1 MSSGPNSEAR
11 TYSPLIRLAGRAHP
25 VLAHALLGEMRSAA
39 VEPNGHSYLA
49 VFDVYKAARDVE
61 GAKRAWQDMRTA
73 GVQPVYPAVST
84 IMSTVAKTGDISA
97 AEALLQEARD
107 LGLNATTVS
116 YNCILDACHIAGDAD
131 AAFRILAEM
140 RAAGFVPDVISY
152 NCALGSLATAGRP
165 AADRARLLEE
175 MRRDGVSQNSL
186 FLERHVCYALG
197 MQLDQSK
204 VSGAEELRAQFQELP
219 AQARREALEA
229 IRDSTES
236 TKLVRALRS
245 ILESL
250 EESQDESVQSN
261 QQAQKTESGDWV
273 KVLAK
278 DEAGSQI
285 EYFWDR
291 ISGKTQW
298 QHPGKG
304 SPVPTSGGGKPQLCL
319 FVSLG
324 PGSRRSE
331 AFARLKAAQIE
342 ELADALAVTGGQR
355 SEACL
360 QYQIDSG
367 VAASMASVIT
377 CSVMIARQESR
388 PAAHLWQ
395 VDWQV
400 LAKELQPSEDFATK
414 LRVAAL
420 QLARGSKLEES
431 LATSLWREMN
441 RLPHIW
447 SSPLPRVTGLGRDSC
462 SLSGLEQLRQ
472 CVKEYAQLAAPRKTG
487 TSGDHGG
494 AVCAG
499 SLLMD
504 AGDGRPDAQEDEGE
518 PGRPVSPSLKQETC
532 FVFDWDDTI
541 LPTSWLE
548 RIHALAGG
556 PLRPEV
562 QRQLASLCSAVTQT
576 LQIASTL
583 GNIVIITNSAPGWVD
598 QSCQIFM
605 PQILQQ
611 DRNPRPDTGCLSN
624 VRKLIRPCAMEFFA
638 RSVQPPP
645 QRHVPVDVNHG
656 GNVNLDKA
664 AMDQLASAASRI
676 LASKKIQEAL
686 KPPPAPRP
694 RERLPCAKSSNEDI
708 AERCPDSDS
717 ESICSLSSGSSL
729 TDDTCGFPTVLSN
742 DFGRED
748 PKDKVQTRFAPISLP
763 NEQSDMPC
771 FGPSC
776 TSLLASVK
784 PPTFSAAC
792 NPLHAG
798 TVRGSMLHPPVVQS
812 EKRHTVAVQ
821 TAPDP
826 SSDQKGAPVVG
837 GKRIRSYPIYAKPM
851 HAPLTFKITT
861 FRRECKKFSNLIS
874 IGDGDAERAASLR
887 LQAPSER
894 RGPLGEESRQRV
906 KSVKLVELPTCQQ
919 LIVQHE
925 MLQVRL
931 PDVTAFHGSLD
942 LKSRFPTGSPQSKLM
957 ESDVAEEATA
967 SCEIQVHND
976 DEDCQEHCLPTWW
989 DRHCQLQHT
998 YGSSTLSVRVKALG
1012 LRASDV
1018 QSLLLGMS
1026 SFCARC
1032 VDPTVELVLELD
1044 ASENDLSD
1052 EAGAILVSGL
1062 QDFGKRRQGHVRLRV
1077 LKLHKNQ
1084 VGDATCQKIA
1094 SLVWHQKQAVE
1105 DVPGLAMPADHGR
1118 TWQLRRQQQ
1127 PGQATMQQGQ
1137 EEQHQDGGGEAAA
1150 PATVTV
1156 GPDEADPPNE
1166 PWLEHYHSC
1175 AKERDAG
1182 EDEHRG
1188 MVRVGWLGPVER
1200 RSRASHYTQ
1209 PCSLGFL
1216 VGYKNDRAESGPRK
1230 SVQLRAS
1237 TAKNETEVGNSSLAG
1252 MAWVYAEE
1260 LDVDIQAS
1268 PGIDYYIRWVQTSG
1282 RALQERAPTARAK
1295 REWCCDSTRTDARP
1309 GWRSKWPKHSVHMT
1323 EEGHFDEGESEDD
1336 LAERDE
1342 SDDELVE
1349 EGIAEAAHTAYMF
1362 QAAKAK
1368 YWEAVKG
1375 VCETETTGDGGSL
1388 RMETGM
1394 TGHPVLSVSQYAAEL
1409 IHELEDNDV
1418 PVELRQQNAPPR
1430 EEGQGPAT
1438 HQETED
1444 DGNAGVL
1451 QDPAPRPLQLNRRA
1465 RPTRHSELLPG
1476 DGLNFTGAK
1485 AISFKGA
1492 PKRVLADLDSAF
1504 KDQFL
1509 ETPAGAALP
1518 GSTAWLKDMAPS
1530 NAVWDKLVL
1539 ERHIIASEVGEA
1551 AAAVSDAKNH
1561 SSATATAEATNVR
1574 QEPNYPHGPGS
1585 KQSFEPGDL
1594 VYVYRL
1600 RRPGQR
1606 DASDKLVLEEDLMDC
1621 DDEQDDLV
1629 GGEPAGGRLD
1639 RGGWRGE
1646 GWVEEEDGH
1655 RVHGVIITHVDD
1667 LLLLAADFVT
1677 VSQSEYAR
1685 ARVEKLKISVD
1696 MRAGDQAPPVSVK
1709 ETAQLLAQRR
1719 GYSQADEARL
1729 PVHGLFL
1736 VMFIAREL
1744 PRRPVTNSAD
1754 FPCTGS
1760 LQASSWQTVSVP
1772 VVLKCLLLVK
1782 GPQAVSFCTLGN
1794 IFKP

>member
-1 MSSGPNSEAR
+1 AR

-219 AQARREALEA
+219 AEARREALEA

-298 QHPGKG
+298 QHPGANFRRRKATAL
-304 SPVPTSGGGKPQLCL
+304 PLCL
-319 FVSLG
+319 FGLWEPPVGGLCKAQGGADRRARGCARRDRRPALG
-324 PGSRRSE
+324 GLPAVPGVDGAGRQPDLTRDP
-331 AFARLKAAQIE
+331 KA
-342 ELADALAVTGGQR
+342 
-355 SEACL
+355 
-360 QYQIDSG
+360 
-367 VAASMASVIT
+367 

-611 DRNPRPDTGCLSN
+611 
-624 VRKLIRPCAMEFFA
+624 
-638 RSVQPPP
+638 
-645 QRHVPVDVNHG
+645 
-656 GNVNLDKA
+656 
-664 AMDQLASAASRI
+664 
-676 LASKKIQEAL
+676 
-686 KPPPAPRP
+686 
-694 RERLPCAKSSNEDI
+694 
-708 AERCPDSDS
+708 
-717 ESICSLSSGSSL
+717 
-729 TDDTCGFPTVLSN
+729 
-742 DFGRED
+742 
-748 PKDKVQTRFAPISLP
+748 
-763 NEQSDMPC
+763 
-771 FGPSC
+771 
-776 TSLLASVK
+776 
-784 PPTFSAAC
+784 
-792 NPLHAG
+792 
-798 TVRGSMLHPPVVQS
+798 
-812 EKRHTVAVQ
+812 
-821 TAPDP
+821 
-826 SSDQKGAPVVG
+826 
-837 GKRIRSYPIYAKPM
+837 IRSYPIYAKPM

-967 SCEIQVHND
+967 SCEIQVHKD

-1252 MAWVYAEE
+1252 RAWVYAEE

-1309 GWRSKWPKHSVHMT
+1309 GWRSKWPKHSLHMT

-1336 LAERDE
+1336 LAERGE

-1492 PKRVLADLDSAF
+1492 PKHVLADLDSAF

-1509 ETPAGAALP
+1509 ETPTGAALP

-1530 NAVWDKLVL
+1530 NAIWDKLVL

-1551 AAAVSDAKNH
+1551 AAAVSDAKNQLRNCNRRGDKC
-1561 SSATATAEATNVR
+1561 SAGA
-1574 QEPNYPHGPGS
+1574 
-1585 KQSFEPGDL
+1585 
-1594 VYVYRL
+1594 
-1600 RRPGQR
+1600 
-1606 DASDKLVLEEDLMDC
+1606 KLS
-1621 DDEQDDLV
+1621 
-1629 GGEPAGGRLD
+1629 A
-1639 RGGWRGE
+1639 W
-1646 GWVEEEDGH
+1646 
-1655 RVHGVIITHVDD
+1655 
-1667 LLLLAADFVT
+1667 
-1677 VSQSEYAR
+1677 
-1685 ARVEKLKISVD
+1685 ARVEAVL
-1696 MRAGDQAPPVSVK
+1696 RAG
-1709 ETAQLLAQRR
+1709 R
-1719 GYSQADEARL
+1719 
-1729 PVHGLFL
+1729 
-1736 VMFIAREL
+1736 
-1744 PRRPVTNSAD
+1744 PR
-1754 FPCTGS
+1754 
-1760 LQASSWQTVSVP
+1760 
-1772 VVLKCLLLVK
+1772 LLLPPPPAWSARCF
-1782 GPQAVSFCTLGN
+1782 G
-1794 IFKP
+1794 